1 MEEIFSAFAK
11 IQAASNFFTFEAVQ
25 RSFLKNLLWLQA
37 LNWLIKPLWILLIE
51 REVQLQLGDGL
62 YGQYAVHFGIGTLFA
77 VLLDAG
83 INSFISREIA
93 ISGFLGSWKRIV
105 GLRFVLGLLYIALVL
120 LFSAFQAAI
129 QWNLI
134 GLVVVNQVLAALVLM
149 VRSVLQGRHLFKWD
163 SIVSVADRFTAIMV
177 LVGVFGLFSADGLG
191 KSGVEKFFAAQGV
204 GYLMALM
211 LGFIFT
217 KGDVL
222 GRKSGEMETNVS
234 DSLNNEPVSIKF
246 WVQGM
251 GWFVVLGL
259 AMSAFTRLDIQM
271 LQWFTLDIT
280 AELSLPADFLQPEN
294 PGYLANGMYAKGYR
308 FLDAALIFSSMLS
321 VQLLPLFSKRISEK
335 LDLQPLVWLGFRLV
349 FMVSALAAFV
359 GFFYGKSLMAVFYKI
374 TTDAEAHNMG
384 MLFFGFM
391 LVFVAM
397 STVHVFGTLVT
408 AAGDVKWLSFLAII
422 CLLINVII
430 DRLRI
435 PMGGPFGA
443 LEGGLVTQSV
453 FALGCIYRAH
463 KRRLFIWNW
472 KYAEF
477 FVFQILVP
485 AVIFSVIWALS
496 GLTSVLNSSSIVWLS
511 LGFSLLISLMILGY
525 LNFCKEIKAWLK
537 SRG

>member
-1 MEEIFSAFAK
+1 M
-11 IQAASNFFTFEAVQ
+11 
-25 RSFLKNLLWLQA
+25 
-37 LNWLIKPLWILLIE
+37 IE

-525 LNFCKEIKAWLK
+525 LNFGKEIKAWLK

>member
-1 MEEIFSAFAK
+1 M
-11 IQAASNFFTFEAVQ
+11 QG
-25 RSFLKNLLWLQA
+25 SFLKNLFWLQA
-37 LNWLIKPLWILLIE
+37 LNWLIKPIWILLIE
-51 REVQLQLGDGL
+51 REIQLQLGDGL
-62 YGQYAVHFGIGTLFA
+62 YGQYAVHLGIGTLFA

-93 ISGFLGSWKRIV
+93 ISGSLNSWKRIV
-105 GLRFVLGLLYIALVL
+105 GLRLGLGLLYILLVL
-120 LFSAFQAAI
+120 VFSAFQPTI

-134 GLVVVNQVLAALVLM
+134 GLVLVNQVLAALVLL

-177 LVGVFGLFSADGLG
+177 LIVAFGLFSGTG
-191 KSGVEKFFAAQGV
+191 IGSNGVEKFLVAQGL
-204 GYLMALM
+204 GYLVAFF
-211 LGFIFT
+211 LGVICT
-217 KGDVL
+217 GGDIL
-222 GRKSGEMETNVS
+222 GRKSEKLAVESDASKVS
-234 DSLNNEPVSIKF
+234 SNSSTVSF
-246 WVQGM
+246 ATWVQGM

-280 AELSLPADFLQPEN
+280 SELSLPDDFPRPEN
-294 PGYLANGMYAKGYR
+294 PGFLANGMYAKGYR

-321 VQLLPLFSKRISEK
+321 VQLLPLFSKRLAEK

-349 FMVSALAAFV
+349 FMVSVLAAFA
-359 GFFYGKSLMAVFYKI
+359 GYFYGKSLMAMFYEI
-374 TTDAEAHNMG
+374 TVDAEAFNMG
-384 MLFFGFM
+384 QLFFGFM

-408 AAGDVKWLSFLAII
+408 AAGDVRWLSFLAIV
-422 CLLINVII
+422 CLVINVLI

-435 PMGGPFGA
+435 PLMGPFGA
-443 LEGGLVTQSV
+443 LEGGLATQLV

-463 KRRLFIWNW
+463 KRGLFIWNW

-477 FVFQILVP
+477 FVFQIVVP
-485 AVIFSVIWALS
+485 AVVFSIFWAAF
-496 GLTSVLNSSSIVWLS
+496 GLTSALNTTPIVWLS
-511 LGFSLLISLMILGY
+511 LGCSLLLSVLVLAY
-525 LNFCKEIKAWLK
+525 LNFGKQIKEWLT

>member
-1 MEEIFSAFAK
+1 M
-11 IQAASNFFTFEAVQ
+11 QG
-25 RSFLKNLLWLQA
+25 SFLKNLFWLQA
-37 LNWLIKPLWILLIE
+37 LNWLIKPIWILLIE
-51 REVQLQLGDGL
+51 REIQLQLGDAL
-62 YGQYAVHFGIGTLFA
+62 YGQYAVHLGIGTLFA

-105 GLRFVLGLLYIALVL
+105 GLRIGLGLLYLALVL
-120 LFSAFQAAI
+120 LFSAFQSAI

-134 GLVVVNQVLAALVLM
+134 GLVVVNQVLAALVLL
-149 VRSVLQGRHLFKWD
+149 VRSVLQGRHLFRWD
-163 SIVSVADRFTAIMV
+163 SIVSVADRFTAIIA
-177 LVGVFGLFSADGLG
+177 LIGVFGLFSADGLG
-191 KSGVEKFFAAQGV
+191 ESGVEKFFVAQGV
-204 GYLMALM
+204 GYFVAFL
-211 LGFIFT
+211 LGVICT
-217 KGDVL
+217 GGDIL
-222 GRKSGEMETNVS
+222 GRKSEQLAVESDANNVS
-234 DSLNNEPVSIKF
+234 SNRSTVSF
-246 WVQGM
+246 ATWVQGM

-280 AELSLPADFLQPEN
+280 AELSLPADFPRPEN

-321 VQLLPLFSKRISEK
+321 VQLLPLFSKRISDK
-335 LDLQPLVWLGFRLV
+335 MDLQPLVWLGFRLV
-349 FMVSALAAFV
+349 FMVSVLAAFV

-397 STVHVFGTLVT
+397 STVHVFGTLLT
-408 AAGDVKWLSFLAII
+408 AAGDVKWLSFLAIL
-422 CLLINVII
+422 CLLINVIV
-430 DRLRI
+430 DRLYI
-435 PMGGPFGA
+435 PIGGPFGA

-463 KRRLFIWNW
+463 KRGLFIWNW

-485 AVIFSVIWALS
+485 AVIFSVIWAFS
-496 GLTSVLNSSSIVWLS
+496 GLTSAINTSYNVWISLGCTLLLS
-511 LGFSLLISLMILGY
+511 LSILGY
-525 LNFCKEIKAWLK
+525 INFGKEMKEWLK